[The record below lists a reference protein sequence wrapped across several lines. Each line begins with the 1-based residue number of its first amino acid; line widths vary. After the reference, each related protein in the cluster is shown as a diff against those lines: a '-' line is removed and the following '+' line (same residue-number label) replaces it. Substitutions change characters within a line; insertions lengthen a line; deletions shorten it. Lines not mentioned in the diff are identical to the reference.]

1 MRTMSPARRH
11 LLVFAR
17 QPRLGA
23 GKRRLARDIGAVAA
37 VGFQRKILAETIR
50 SVGRDPRWRTWL
62 AVTPAGDGPWPRDI
76 PRIAQPAGD
85 LGARMAGVA
94 RVPPPGPVVL
104 IGSDI
109 PGIRPHHIET
119 AFRALG
125 DHDLVFG
132 PALDGGFWLVGW
144 KRCPRFVD
152 PFSDVRW
159 SSSRALADV
168 LANLRGERV
177 AFVETLADV
186 DDGDDFAEYTRPN
199 RYQRQCGA
207 DLTRTALE

>member
-1 MRTMSPARRH
+1 MSPIRRH

-17 QPRLGA
+17 LPRLGA

-50 SVGRDPRWRTWL
+50 SLGRDPRWQTRL
-62 AVTPAGDGPWPRDI
+62 AVTPARSGPWPPGI
-76 PRIAQPAGD
+76 PRIAQPGGD

-94 RVPPPGPVVL
+94 RIPPPGPVVL

-109 PGIRPHHIET
+109 PGIAPHHIEA

-132 PALDGGFWLVGW
+132 PAVDGGFWLVGW
-144 KRCPRFVD
+144 KRFPRFVD
-152 PFSDVRW
+152 PFAGVRW
-159 SSSRALADV
+159 SSPYTLADV
-168 LANLRGERV
+168 LGNLRGERV
-177 AFVETLADV
+177 AFIETRADV
-186 DDGDDFAEYTRPN
+186 DDGAAFMKYARE
-199 RYQRQCGA
+199 
-207 DLTRTALE
+207 LTKGLSC